1 MRNLVHILSA
11 YFILGDVAIIPEV
24 YTVAATPQRHMKA
37 QRSYHVGLPP
47 PGDGHDSAAKREA
60 QMTGLSLGAVAACL
74 STEAAAVAATEAH
87 GSFGSVELATRRQV

>member
-1 MRNLVHILSA
+1 M
-11 YFILGDVAIIPEV
+11 LGSLL
-24 YTVAATPQRHMKA
+24 R
-37 QRSYHVGLPP
+37 
-47 PGDGHDSAAKREA
+47 GDGHDGAVKREA